1 MTDKQIVCPHCHTIN
16 VLPEERLGD
25 QPRCGKCHEAIFDAH
40 PVELTAAS
48 FDRHVSR
55 NDIPVLVDFWAPW
68 CGPCRTMAPAFVE
81 AASVLEPTVRF
92 AKLNTEDERNWVSSA
107 KEKSTGDRRAHNIP
121 VAHKQAGRR
130 QLFVDPAG
138 IFFTGTDNAV
148 WQRLHK
154 LLEVTASE
162 VDQVLMITCFDVDI

>member
-25 QPRCGKCHEAIFDAH
+25 QPRCGKCHEAIFGAH

-92 AKLNTEDERNWVSSA
+92 AKLNTEDEQMIGANHGIRSIPTMVLFRDGKEIGRQSGALMASGIVRWVQS
-107 KEKSTGDRRAHNIP
+107 
-121 VAHKQAGRR
+121 
-130 QLFVDPAG
+130 QLG
-138 IFFTGTDNAV
+138 
-148 WQRLHK
+148 Q
-154 LLEVTASE
+154 
-162 VDQVLMITCFDVDI
+162 